1 MGMRMSSHA
10 ELAARRFDRWARTYG
25 QGRTAPWFRHFQQI
39 GLERLA
45 LQPGERFLDVGCG
58 TGWAVQQAA
67 GLLGSGTACGLDV
80 SPRMIEEA
88 YRQSLRAGA
97 EFHLGS
103 ADRLPFVG
111 NSFDALLC
119 SCSFHH
125 YQQPLAALAEFR
137 RVLRPGGR
145 LVLIDAARDISIAIW
160 LQDRWRRSLE
170 KSHVRYYTTAEIGEL
185 LAQTD
190 FRMEEMLAFRRFA
203 FKRKLFTGLVL
214 VRCRNEG

>member
-1 MGMRMSSHA
+1 MSSHA
-10 ELAARRFDRWARTYG
+10 ELAARRFDRWAGKYG
-25 QGRTAPWFRHFQQI
+25 QGRTSHWFHHFQQV
-39 GLERLA
+39 GLEQLA

-67 GLLGSGTACGLDV
+67 GLLANGVACGLDI

-88 YRQSLRAGA
+88 HRQSSRPGT
-97 EFHLGS
+97 EFYLGN
-103 ADRLPFVG
+103 ADRLPFG
-111 NSFDALLC
+111 KDSFDALLC

-125 YQQPLAALAEFR
+125 YKQPLAALAEFR

-145 LVLIDAARDISIAIW
+145 LVLIDAARDTSLAIW

-170 KSHVRYYTTAEIGEL
+170 KSHVRYYTTGEIRHL
-185 LAQTD
+185 LAQAA
-190 FRMEEMLAFRRFA
+190 FQREEMFTVRRFA

-214 VRCRNEG
+214 VRCRK